1 MLVRQD
7 LAAGE
12 WQLVI
17 TDVRWSDAGQ
27 YECQVCTVLL
37 YCTVLYCTVQ
47 YRPVLTIRK
56 FVDILPVKA
65 ERVVG
70 GLVLLTDLQQK

>member
-1 MLVRQD
+1 MYKIVQKCKIQDPRMLVRQD

-27 YECQVCTVLL
+27 YECQVNTSPTLAH
-37 YCTVLYCTVQ
+37 
-47 YRPVLTIRK
+47 TIN
-56 FVDILPVKA
+56 LA
-65 ERVVG
+65 VVG
-70 GLVLLTDLQQK
+70 TWHNI

>member
-27 YECQVCTVLL
+27 YECQVNTSPTLAH
-37 YCTVLYCTVQ
+37 
-47 YRPVLTIRK
+47 TIN
-56 FVDILPVKA
+56 LA
-65 ERVVG
+65 VVG
-70 GLVLLTDLQQK
+70 TWHFVICSAADDPSVKLKLYNHGEGPY